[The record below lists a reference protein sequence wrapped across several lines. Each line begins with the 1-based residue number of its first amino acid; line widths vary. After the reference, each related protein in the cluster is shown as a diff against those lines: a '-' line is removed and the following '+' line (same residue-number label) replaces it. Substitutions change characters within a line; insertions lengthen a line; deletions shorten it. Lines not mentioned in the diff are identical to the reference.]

1 MKKIENHRRL
11 EKLPAKIIV
20 ITLFFSFSLY
30 IYANV
35 NVDIYIIII
44 IIATIGNAFDPF
56 WNYLE
61 YFLLFFIF
69 FFEWNAVI
77 RRMNLIDARLL
88 KFSSK
93 LRQIDTFSGKKEV
106 VISTKINPAIS
117 TRGREREK
125 KHFYRRIS
133 GIKRAD
139 QINCILFPSSSC

>member
-1 MKKIENHRRL
+1 MYPPCTCARIWKKSKITGGLKNYPR
-11 EKLPAKIIV
+11 KLSSSPF
-20 ITLFFSFSLY
+20 FFSFSLY

-69 FFEWNAVI
+69 FFRMKCCTDI

-125 KHFYRRIS
+125 KTF
-133 GIKRAD
+133 
-139 QINCILFPSSSC
+139 LSSH